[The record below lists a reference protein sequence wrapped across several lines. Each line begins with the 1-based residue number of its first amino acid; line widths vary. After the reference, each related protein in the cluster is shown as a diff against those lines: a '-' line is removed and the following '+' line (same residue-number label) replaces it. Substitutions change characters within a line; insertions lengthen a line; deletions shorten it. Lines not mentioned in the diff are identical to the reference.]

1 LNGVGVEG
9 TLLLLIVNLRS
20 CTLPPVILIR
30 EAFVEE
36 DEVEELEDAAC
47 VEGEGGGSI
56 WAFP

>member
-1 LNGVGVEG
+1 LNGVGVAG

-47 VEGEGGGSI
+47 VDGEGGGSK
-56 WAFP
+56 WVPP